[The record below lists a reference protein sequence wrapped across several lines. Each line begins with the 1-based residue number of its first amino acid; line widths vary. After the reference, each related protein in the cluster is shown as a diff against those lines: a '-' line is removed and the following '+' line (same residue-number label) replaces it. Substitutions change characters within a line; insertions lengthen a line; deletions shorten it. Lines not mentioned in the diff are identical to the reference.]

1 MRNFSDMENTS
12 PLASAFASGARAGT
26 KGRKNREKRE
36 AEKAEESTA
45 AETANPASG
54 AYPKMAEGGEVRSY
68 ESYFEPAMAMGG
80 EVKGYA
86 MGGEVMGYAEGG
98 PVAGMMGI
106 PEMEGPEVAQGAG
119 PVSGPGGPKDDVIP
133 AKLSDG
139 EYIIPA
145 EVVARKGT
153 EFFDNLIAKV
163 QEELAV
169 REEGAE
175 HTQTGTAIPPPGA
188 M

>member
-1 MRNFSDMENTS
+1 MRNFSDMESTS
-12 PLASAFASGARAGT
+12 PLASAFASGARVGAQ
-26 KGRKNREKRE
+26 GRKSREKRE
-36 AEKAEESTA
+36 TKKAEESTA

-68 ESYFEPAMAMGG
+68 ESYFEPAMAHGG
-80 EVKGYA
+80 EVK
-86 MGGEVMGYAEGG
+86 GYAEGG